1 MIVDFHTHILPGMDD
16 GSADPAESAAMLA
29 EEARQGV
36 DLVVLTPHFYA
47 TENSPRQF
55 LARRSAAYQ
64 RLMQVI
70 RPEFP
75 QLRLGA
81 EVQYFEGMSRAESLD
96 ALRVEGTPLLLLE
109 MPFSNWSGRTVSEV
123 LELNDRQG
131 MQVVLAHVERYL
143 SMQREEVWRTFAE
156 NGVLMQ
162 ASASAFRSWGK
173 RRKIRSMMRDG
184 MIQFFGS
191 DCHNMDDR
199 PPNLNAAYRYVD
211 FDRDTLHDIFNG
223 KPNKR
228 SV

>member
-64 RLMQVI
+64 RLMQVV

-109 MPFSNWSGRTVSEV
+109 MPFSRWPSRTVSEV
-123 LELNDRQG
+123 LELNDQQG

>member
-96 ALRVEGTPLLLLE
+96 GLTVEGTPLLLLE
-109 MPFSNWSGRTVSEV
+109 MPFSRWPSRTVSEV

-131 MQVVLAHVERYL
+131 VQVVLAHVERYL
-143 SMQREEVWRTFAE
+143 PMQREEVWRTFAE

-211 FDRDTLHDIFNG
+211 FDRDTLHDIFYWET
-223 KPNKR
+223 K
-228 SV
+228 

>member
-96 ALRVEGTPLLLLE
+96 GLTVEGTPLLLLE
-109 MPFSNWSGRTVSEV
+109 MPFSRWPSRTVSEV

-131 MQVVLAHVERYL
+131 VQVVLAHVERYL
-143 SMQREEVWRTFAE
+143 PMQYEEAWRTFAE

-211 FDRDTLHDIFNG
+211 FDRDTLHDIF
-223 KPNKR
+223 
-228 SV
+228 

>member
-109 MPFSNWSGRTVSEV
+109 MPFSRWPSRTVSEV
-123 LELNDRQG
+123 LELNDQQG

-184 MIQFFGS
+184 MIRFFGS

-211 FDRDTLHDIFNG
+211 FDRDTLHDIF
-223 KPNKR
+223 
-228 SV
+228 

>member
-96 ALRVEGTPLLLLE
+96 GLTVEGTPLLLLE
-109 MPFSNWSGRTVSEV
+109 MPFSRWPSRTVSEV

-143 SMQREEVWRTFAE
+143 PMQREEVWRTFAE

-211 FDRDTLHDIFNG
+211 FDRDTLHDIFYWET
-223 KPNKR
+223 K
-228 SV
+228 

>member
-64 RLMQVI
+64 RLMQVV

-81 EVQYFEGMSRAESLD
+81 EVQYFEGMSRVESLD
-96 ALRVEGTPLLLLE
+96 GLTVEGTPLLLLE
-109 MPFSNWSGRTVSEV
+109 MPFSRWPSRTVSEV
-123 LELNDRQG
+123 LELNDQQG

>member
-64 RLMQVI
+64 RLMQVV

-96 ALRVEGTPLLLLE
+96 GLTVEGTPLLLLE
-109 MPFSNWSGRTVSEV
+109 MPFSRWPSRTVSEV

-131 MQVVLAHVERYL
+131 VQVVLAHVERYL
-143 SMQREEVWRTFAE
+143 PMQYEEAWRTFAE

>member
-64 RLMQVI
+64 RLMQVV

-96 ALRVEGTPLLLLE
+96 GLTVEGTPLLLLE
-109 MPFSNWSGRTVSEV
+109 MPFSRWPSRTVSEV

-143 SMQREEVWRTFAE
+143 SMQHEEVWRTFAE

>member
-109 MPFSNWSGRTVSEV
+109 MPFSRWPSRTVSEV
-123 LELNDRQG
+123 LELNDQQG

-184 MIQFFGS
+184 MIRFFGS

>member
-64 RLMQVI
+64 RLMQVV

-96 ALRVEGTPLLLLE
+96 GLTVEGTPLLLLE
-109 MPFSNWSGRTVSEV
+109 MPFSRWPSRTVSEV

-143 SMQREEVWRTFAE
+143 PMQHEEAWRTFAE

-211 FDRDTLHDIFNG
+211 FDRDTLHDIF
-223 KPNKR
+223 
-228 SV
+228 

>member
-96 ALRVEGTPLLLLE
+96 GLTVEGTPLLLLE
-109 MPFSNWSGRTVSEV
+109 MPFSRWPSRTVSEV

-131 MQVVLAHVERYL
+131 VQVVLAHVERYL
-143 SMQREEVWRTFAE
+143 PMQHEEVWRTFAE

-184 MIQFFGS
+184 MIRFFGS

>member
-96 ALRVEGTPLLLLE
+96 GLTVEGTPLLLLE
-109 MPFSNWSGRTVSEV
+109 MPFSRWPSRTVSEV
-123 LELNDRQG
+123 LELNDQQG

-143 SMQREEVWRTFAE
+143 PMQREEVWRTFAE

-211 FDRDTLHDIFNG
+211 FDRDTLHDIF
-223 KPNKR
+223 
-228 SV
+228 

>member
-64 RLMQVI
+64 RLMQVV

-109 MPFSNWSGRTVSEV
+109 MPFSRWPSRTVSEV
-123 LELNDRQG
+123 LELNDQQG

-184 MIQFFGS
+184 MIRFFGS

-211 FDRDTLHDIFNG
+211 FDRDTLHDIF
-223 KPNKR
+223 
-228 SV
+228 

>member
-1 MIVDFHTHILPGMDD
+1 MT
-16 GSADPAESAAMLA
+16 
-29 EEARQGV
+29 
-36 DLVVLTPHFYA
+36 
-47 TENSPRQF
+47 
-55 LARRSAAYQ
+55 
-64 RLMQVI
+64 
-70 RPEFP
+70 
-75 QLRLGA
+75 
-81 EVQYFEGMSRAESLD
+81 
-96 ALRVEGTPLLLLE
+96 VEGTPLLLLE
-109 MPFSNWSGRTVSEV
+109 MPFSRWPSRTVSEV

-131 MQVVLAHVERYL
+131 VQVVLAHVERYL
-143 SMQREEVWRTFAE
+143 PMQREEVWRTFAE

>member
-81 EVQYFEGMSRAESLD
+81 EVQYFEGMSRVESLD
-96 ALRVEGTPLLLLE
+96 GLTVEGTPLLLLE
-109 MPFSNWSGRTVSEV
+109 MPFSRWPSRTVSEV
-123 LELNDRQG
+123 LELNDQQG

-184 MIQFFGS
+184 MIRFFGS

-211 FDRDTLHDIFNG
+211 FDRDTLHDIF
-223 KPNKR
+223 
-228 SV
+228 

>member
-109 MPFSNWSGRTVSEV
+109 MPFSRWPSRTVSEV
-123 LELNDRQG
+123 LELNDQQG

-143 SMQREEVWRTFAE
+143 PMQHEEVWRTFAE

>member
-96 ALRVEGTPLLLLE
+96 GLTVEGTPLLLLE
-109 MPFSNWSGRTVSEV
+109 MPFSRWPSRTVSEV

-143 SMQREEVWRTFAE
+143 PMQREEVWHTFAE

-162 ASASAFRSWGK
+162 ASASVFRSWGK

-211 FDRDTLHDIFNG
+211 FDRDTLHDIF
-223 KPNKR
+223 
-228 SV
+228 

>member
-96 ALRVEGTPLLLLE
+96 ALRVEDAPLLLLE
-109 MPFSNWSGRTVSEV
+109 MPFSRWPSRTVSEV

-131 MQVVLAHVERYL
+131 VQVVLAHVERYL
-143 SMQREEVWRTFAE
+143 PMQYEEAWRTFAE

>member
-109 MPFSNWSGRTVSEV
+109 MPFSRWPSRTVSEV
-123 LELNDRQG
+123 LELNDQQG

-211 FDRDTLHDIFNG
+211 FDRDTLHDIF
-223 KPNKR
+223 
-228 SV
+228 

>member
-64 RLMQVI
+64 RLMQVV

-81 EVQYFEGMSRAESLD
+81 EVQYFEGMSRVESLD
-96 ALRVEGTPLLLLE
+96 GLTVEGTPLLLLE
-109 MPFSNWSGRTVSEV
+109 MPFSRWPSRTVSEV

-131 MQVVLAHVERYL
+131 VQVVLAHVERYL
-143 SMQREEVWRTFAE
+143 PMQYEEAWRTFAE

>member
-81 EVQYFEGMSRAESLD
+81 EVQYFEGMSRVESLD
-96 ALRVEGTPLLLLE
+96 GLTVEGTPLLLLE
-109 MPFSNWSGRTVSEV
+109 MPFSRWPSRTVSEV
-123 LELNDRQG
+123 LELNDQQG

-184 MIQFFGS
+184 MIRFFGS

>member
-109 MPFSNWSGRTVSEV
+109 MPFSRWPSRTVSEV

-143 SMQREEVWRTFAE
+143 PMQREEVWRTFAE

-211 FDRDTLHDIFNG
+211 FDRDTLHDIFYWET
-223 KPNKR
+223 K
-228 SV
+228 

>member
-1 MIVDFHTHILPGMDD
+1 MIVDLHTHILPGMDD
-16 GSADPAESAAMLA
+16 GSASPAESAAMLA
-29 EEARQGV
+29 EETRQGV

-47 TENSPRQF
+47 TENSPEQF

-64 RLMQVI
+64 RLMQSYQ
-70 RPEFP
+70 PGFP

-81 EVQYFEGMSRAESLD
+81 EVQYFEGMSRVETLD
-96 ALRVEGTPLLLLE
+96 ELRVEDTPLLLLE
-109 MPFSNWSGRTVSEV
+109 MPFSRWPSRTVSEV

-143 SMQREEVWRTFAE
+143 PMQHEDVWRTLAGS
-156 NGVLMQ
+156 GVLMQ

-173 RRKIRSMMRDG
+173 RRKLRSMMRDG

-211 FDRDTLHDIFNG
+211 FDRDTLHDIF
-223 KPNKR
+223 
-228 SV
+228 

>member
-64 RLMQVI
+64 RLMQVV
-70 RPEFP
+70 RPELP

-109 MPFSNWSGRTVSEV
+109 MPFSRWPSRTVSEV

-143 SMQREEVWRTFAE
+143 SMQHEEVWRTFAE

>member
-96 ALRVEGTPLLLLE
+96 GLTVEGTPLLLLE
-109 MPFSNWSGRTVSEV
+109 MPFSRWPSRTVSEV

-131 MQVVLAHVERYL
+131 VQVVLAHVERYL
-143 SMQREEVWRTFAE
+143 PMQYEEAWRTFAE